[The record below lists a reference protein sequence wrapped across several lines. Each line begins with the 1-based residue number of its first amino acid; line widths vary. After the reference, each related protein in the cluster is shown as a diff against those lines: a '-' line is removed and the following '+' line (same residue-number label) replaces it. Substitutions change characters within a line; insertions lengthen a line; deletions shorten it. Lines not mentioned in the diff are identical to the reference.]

1 MARRNPLMRP
11 AADCTLDD
19 IPEWIAI
26 FGACPACM
34 RGEQIFK
41 SRLVRSFGKGALLVQ
56 IEKKL
61 RCTRCGGRDGNR
73 FALKKIP
80 RG

>member
-1 MARRNPLMRP
+1 MRP

-19 IPEWIAI
+19 IPEWVAI
-26 FGACPACM
+26 FGACPACE
-34 RGEQIFK
+34 RGEQIYK
-41 SRLVRSFGKGALLVQ
+41 SRLVRRFGKGALLVQ

-61 RCTRCGGRDGNR
+61 RCTKCGGCGANR

-80 RG
+80 RD